1 MTDAVSI
8 SQDDLALLRNAKETL
23 ENPSLAAKLQNAL
36 GKPIEEGMK
45 WLPERWSD
53 VIHNST
59 NAAITKAL
67 DVAAKSLFAEKSKGP
82 SNTLHKVLVA
92 ASGAAGGAFGIVS
105 LPVELPVSTV
115 IMLRSI
121 ADIARSEG
129 EDVQSLEARLS
140 CLEVFALGGK
150 GSAAEA
156 AETGYFAVRTIL
168 SKELTDVAKYLA
180 KSGATSASAP
190 ALMRFVS
197 SIASRFGVVVSQK
210 TIAGAVPIIGAAGG
224 ALINTIFIGHFQDM
238 ARGHFCVRRLERKYG
253 KEIVREAYDTMPI

>member
-1 MTDAVSI
+1 MPI
-8 SQDDLALLRNAKETL
+8 SQDDLVLLRNAKQTL

-67 DVAAKSLFAEKSKGP
+67 EVASKSLVSDQTKAP

-105 LPVELPVSTV
+105 LPVELPISTV

-121 ADIARSEG
+121 ADIAL
-129 EDVQSLEARLS
+129 SL
-140 CLEVFALGGK
+140 
-150 GSAAEA
+150 
-156 AETGYFAVRTIL
+156 IH
-168 SKELTDVAKYLA
+168 
-180 KSGATSASAP
+180 
-190 ALMRFVS
+190 
-197 SIASRFGVVVSQK
+197 I
-210 TIAGAVPIIGAAGG
+210 
-224 ALINTIFIGHFQDM
+224 
-238 ARGHFCVRRLERKYG
+238 
-253 KEIVREAYDTMPI
+253 